1 MNNLLIGAISGNY
14 KITDI
19 HKWVQSSNEID
30 SKRILLLYNNQF
42 NLEIIPYLNNHGIVV
57 IVPEHNMYGE
67 TVEEFSLE
75 LTEGEEG
82 EEAQGEDGI
91 KSFDDF
97 GGEEE
102 EDFGGEEAQDDEIQD
117 EIQDEL
123 EEEEEESENKLESFQ
138 SFINKKK

>member
-1 MNNLLIGAISGNY
+1 MKTTIEIKGYQIVIDETEELVTVTAI
-14 KITDI
+14 KD
-19 HKWVQSSNEID
+19 E
-30 SKRILLLYNNQF
+30 
-42 NLEIIPYLNNHGIVV
+42 
-57 IVPEHNMYGE
+57 E

-82 EEAQGEDGI
+82 EESQGEEGI
-91 KSFDDF
+91 RSFDDF

-102 EDFGGEEAQDDEIQD
+102 DFGGEESQDEIQD

-123 EEEEEESENKLESFQ
+123 EDDDDNEGRALESFQ

>member
-1 MNNLLIGAISGNY
+1 MKTTI
-14 KITDI
+14 
-19 HKWVQSSNEID
+19 EI
-30 SKRILLLYNNQF
+30 KGYQ
-42 NLEIIPYLNNHGIVV
+42 IVIDETEELV
-57 IVPEHNMYGE
+57 TVTAMKDDE

-102 EDFGGEEAQDDEIQD
+102 DFGGEEAQDDDEIQD

>member
-1 MNNLLIGAISGNY
+1 MKTTIEIKGYQIVIDETEELVTVTAI
-14 KITDI
+14 KD
-19 HKWVQSSNEID
+19 D
-30 SKRILLLYNNQF
+30 
-42 NLEIIPYLNNHGIVV
+42 
-57 IVPEHNMYGE
+57 E

>member
-1 MNNLLIGAISGNY
+1 MKTTIEIKGYQIVIDETEELVTVTAI
-14 KITDI
+14 KD
-19 HKWVQSSNEID
+19 D
-30 SKRILLLYNNQF
+30 
-42 NLEIIPYLNNHGIVV
+42 
-57 IVPEHNMYGE
+57 E

-82 EEAQGEDGI
+82 EEAQGEEGI
-91 KSFDDF
+91 RSFDDF

-102 EDFGGEEAQDDEIQD
+102 DFGGEESQD
-117 EIQDEL
+117 EDESQEEE

>member
-1 MNNLLIGAISGNY
+1 MKTTIEIKGYQIVIDETEELVTVTAI
-14 KITDI
+14 KD
-19 HKWVQSSNEID
+19 D
-30 SKRILLLYNNQF
+30 
-42 NLEIIPYLNNHGIVV
+42 
-57 IVPEHNMYGE
+57 E

-82 EEAQGEDGI
+82 EETQGEDGI

-102 EDFGGEEAQDDEIQD
+102 EDFGDEEAQDDEIQD

>member
-1 MNNLLIGAISGNY
+1 MKTTIEIKGYQIVIDETEEMVTVTAI
-14 KITDI
+14 KD
-19 HKWVQSSNEID
+19 E
-30 SKRILLLYNNQF
+30 
-42 NLEIIPYLNNHGIVV
+42 
-57 IVPEHNMYGE
+57 E

-82 EEAQGEDGI
+82 EESQGEEGI
-91 KSFDDF
+91 RSFDDF

-102 EDFGGEEAQDDEIQD
+102 DFDGEESQDDDESQDDE
-117 EIQDEL
+117 